1 MLACLDCILLSR
13 KAESV
18 ITHGVKDIETLQS
31 FVTGENVTGDIAQR
45 MPDMEPRTGRIRK
58 HVENIE
64 LWFGRVRLGP
74 ESTFLRPIGLPFAF
88 NFPEIVIHYL
98 SVIS

>member
-1 MLACLDCILLSR
+1 MLACLDGILLGGKS
-13 KAESV
+13 KGV
-18 ITHGVKDIETLQS
+18 ITHGMEDIETLQS

-45 MPDMEPRTGRIRK
+45 MPDMKPRTGRIRK

-64 LWFGRVRLGP
+64 LWLGRIRLGP